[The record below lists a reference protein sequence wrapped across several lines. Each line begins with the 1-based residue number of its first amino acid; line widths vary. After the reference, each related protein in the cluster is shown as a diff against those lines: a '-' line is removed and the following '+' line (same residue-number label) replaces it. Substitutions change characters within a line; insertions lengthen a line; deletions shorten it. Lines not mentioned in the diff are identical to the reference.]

1 LPWRQVLLVGTCA
14 ALGGF
19 LGGLW
24 LTTESDSAPAS
35 LPATTEPVT
44 KPIAAVGDAVPS
56 LKLDDHLPDLVAPEQ
71 VPTTSPASGQ

>member
-1 LPWRQVLLVGTCA
+1 
-14 ALGGF
+14 
-19 LGGLW
+19 
-24 LTTESDSAPAS
+24 
-35 LPATTEPVT
+35 VT